1 MRQRFTLWVVLAM
14 LGLGVFIPPISAQG
28 QTTTRWKGTDVSTL
42 TDGQEVF
49 LYNVGTGR
57 FMIHGGDWGVQGRL
71 FYNDSGKMLKVYKSG
86 ENYYFDTGQ
95 TTQKDGIA
103 KYLICNVPGICCGYD
118 SAWQTNNGS
127 TDATKTY
134 TIIFD
139 GDSGFRDW
147 TFVPVETDDGTDTY
161 YMYQTLGGDKYWMG
175 AVYGD
180 NWGNHDGD
188 GYGYLVSLSSS
199 YDKATWS
206 QLQRFDGKDKSTPKD
221 RVSSVDNSKTPHDYA
236 ETMVQIFNADT
247 KVSIDD
253 LYKWRVVT
261 KEQLLATMTVSDM
274 GDGLSTNLTYLIND
288 RGFERNDFSFFY
300 ADSGW
305 VANRFAEDV
314 IYTTIGEGRYCY
326 TWGYRAGNGDTS
338 ARTNNQ
344 EGTRTVEGENYNVPV
359 RLKAQFDDKYHDGF
373 NGKVEAK
380 FGYLEF
386 EGVGTVSTYITAP
399 ENGTGI
405 YRISA
410 YGFYQGGNEAYLFAT
425 TKNPAD
431 LTLDD
436 INDPNV
442 VSKSA
447 ALKEVSGYDKSNK
460 GSYTRN
466 PLTKVGVIGA
476 GYDFVYDKTQY
487 YRELE
492 ISINGNDKIYFGVVK
507 LGATKSS
514 SDDTTG
520 SDGSRV
526 NYYHDT
532 DWVGA
537 DQFEITYLGTANP
550 LWFDERETEYQEIAD
565 NVQYNNRAIRL
576 HRTFELGQWNSFVY
590 PMNLTAVQVRNAFG
604 DGTQVAELLGPGN
617 LSGNTGIIDF
627 QSVPLPAE
635 GAAIKAGHFYIIKP
649 QNSPLAS
656 SEADPDEPGKLRTY
670 YNMGDAS
677 FVKADL
683 PTAVGVKECKNETEG
698 ESIYSHA
705 TYFNETSIPA
715 GSYVLGKHKDTH
727 VYNMYYLKTDTTI
740 KGFRGWI
747 TETNQTTTPAS
758 SKRISINGIYDD
770 TTSID
775 GMPVVNTRNDG
786 NVVYDLSGRKVADS
800 ETMGRLSKGIYV
812 ANGKKWIVK

>member
-14 LGLGVFIPPISAQG
+14 LGLGVFIPPVSALG
-28 QTTTRWKGTDVSTL
+28 QTTTRWQGTDVSTL

-103 KYLICNVPGICCGYD
+103 KYLICNVPGICCGND
-118 SAWQTNNGS
+118 NAWQTNNGS

-180 NWGNHDGD
+180 NWGNHDVD

-206 QLQRFDGKDKSTPKD
+206 QLQRFDGEDKSTLKS
-221 RVSSVDNSKTPHDYA
+221 RVSSVDNDKTPQYYA
-236 ETMVQIFNADT
+236 ETKVQIFNADT

-314 IYTTIGEGRYCY
+314 IYTTNGEGRYRY
-326 TWGYRAGNGDTS
+326 TWGYRAGDGDTS

-386 EGVGTVSTYITAP
+386 EGVGTVSTYITPP

-410 YGFYQGGNEAYLFAT
+410 YGFYQGENPAYLFAT
-425 TKNPAD
+425 TKNPAG
-431 LTLDD
+431 LTLAD
-436 INDPNV
+436 INNPDV

-476 GYDFVYDKTQY
+476 GYDFVYDKTQN

-492 ISINGNDKIYFGVVK
+492 ININGNDKIYFGVVK

-514 SDDTTG
+514 S
-520 SDGSRV
+520 
-526 NYYHDT
+526 Y
-532 DWVGA
+532 
-537 DQFEITYLGTANP
+537 
-550 LWFDERETEYQEIAD
+550 
-565 NVQYNNRAIRL
+565 
-576 HRTFELGQWNSFVY
+576 GQW
-590 PMNLTAVQVRNAFG
+590 
-604 DGTQVAELLGPGN
+604 
-617 LSGNTGIIDF
+617 
-627 QSVPLPAE
+627 
-635 GAAIKAGHFYIIKP
+635 
-649 QNSPLAS
+649 
-656 SEADPDEPGKLRTY
+656 
-670 YNMGDAS
+670 
-677 FVKADL
+677 
-683 PTAVGVKECKNETEG
+683 
-698 ESIYSHA
+698 
-705 TYFNETSIPA
+705 
-715 GSYVLGKHKDTH
+715 
-727 VYNMYYLKTDTTI
+727 
-740 KGFRGWI
+740 W
-747 TETNQTTTPAS
+747 
-758 SKRISINGIYDD
+758 
-770 TTSID
+770 
-775 GMPVVNTRNDG
+775 
-786 NVVYDLSGRKVADS
+786 
-800 ETMGRLSKGIYV
+800 
-812 ANGKKWIVK
+812 